1 MVGGASRAT
10 RLRTV
15 TAGKG
20 ATRGTS
26 RFPKPNAP
34 PPKIVALRVS
44 SFDYDLP
51 KALIAQ
57 EPPRIRGE
65 SRMLVV
71 DRRAGAWRDASF
83 RELPSLVGRGD
94 CLVVNDSRVLP
105 ARLLGRR
112 RGAGAAEVLLLR
124 QVSARPCRWQ
134 ALARPGKRLKKGAFI
149 DFQGAALEVVGQG
162 ENGLRTVEF
171 KGMSAA
177 EAAAWIEAQ
186 GHVPLPPY
194 IRRADRPDDRERY
207 QTVFAKRNGSAA
219 APTAGLHFD
228 ESALAALQR
237 RGAALAPI
245 TLHVGLGTFREVK
258 VETVEDHRMHEERF
272 EMSAAAAASVR
283 AASRVIA
290 VGTTSVR
297 VLEHVAAANRGR
309 IEAASGSTGIFI
321 TPGFEFR
328 IVDAMLTNFH
338 LPRSTLLMLVA
349 AFAGRGLVMDAYAHA
364 VREKYRFYSYGDCML
379 IL

>member
-1 MVGGASRAT
+1 MGTGGGAEDRRRNCAKRSCALLARSA
-10 RLRTV
+10 
-15 TAGKG
+15 AH
-20 ATRGTS
+20 
-26 RFPKPNAP
+26 
-34 PPKIVALRVS
+34 PKIVALRVS

-51 KALIAQ
+51 RALIAQ
-57 EPPRIRGE
+57 EPPKARGE

-83 RELPSLVGRGD
+83 RELPSLVGSGD
-94 CLVVNDSRVLP
+94 CLVVNDSRVMP

-134 ALARPGKRLKKGAFI
+134 ALARPGKRLQTGAFI

-177 EAAAWIEAQ
+177 EAAVWIEAQ

-194 IRRADRPDDRERY
+194 IRRADRLEDRERY
-207 QTVFAKRNGSAA
+207 QTVFARRNGSAA

-228 ESALAALQR
+228 ASALAALQR
-237 RGAALAPI
+237 RGAALAQI

-258 VETVEDHRMHEERF
+258 TETVEEHRMHEERF
-272 EMSAAAAASVR
+272 ELPAAAAAAVR
-283 AASRVIA
+283 SANRVIA

-297 VLEHVAAANRGR
+297 VLEHVAAENRGG

-328 IVDAMLTNFH
+328 IVDALLTNFH
-338 LPRSTLLMLVA
+338 LPRSTLLMLVS

-364 VREKYRFYSYGDCML
+364 VRERYRFYSYGDCML
-379 IL
+379 IV